1 MQTNP
6 CHRVQVIRAGKTS
19 VPTDNS
25 DQLLSV
31 MGALDECSGF
41 CNSGRWKRW
50 ASTDTADLSSLAHH
64 REHQAQTLSLL
75 ALRSYSPSRGLWV
88 RWSFNNPVSP
98 ASHEA
103 PRPYTAFTGSKSGSE
118 SCW

>member
-88 RWSFNNPVSP
+88 RCWPPWLPFLSLGDGCFI
-98 ASHEA
+98 
-103 PRPYTAFTGSKSGSE
+103 PRLCTWQS
-118 SCW
+118 